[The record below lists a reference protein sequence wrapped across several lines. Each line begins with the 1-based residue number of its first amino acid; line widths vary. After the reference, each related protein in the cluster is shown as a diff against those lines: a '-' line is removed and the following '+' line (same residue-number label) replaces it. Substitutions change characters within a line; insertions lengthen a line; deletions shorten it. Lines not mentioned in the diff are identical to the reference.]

1 VKLKIDETEE
11 LDRVLTNLQNCSDVE
26 GATIITRNG
35 ILIKSTFPQDFDGQK
50 FAAMAASMVGASE
63 TAAALMKSFAKR
75 IIIEIE
81 RGKILALGAGP
92 KAILVVSVNERADI
106 ENLTQEL
113 EKYRKD
119 IMKIFK

>member
-1 VKLKIDETEE
+1 MKINEAEE
-11 LDRVLTNLQNCSDVE
+11 LDRVLTNLQNCSDIE
-26 GATIITRNG
+26 GAAVITRNG
-35 ILIKSTFPQDFDGQK
+35 ILIKSTFPQDIDGQK

-63 TAAALMKSFAKR
+63 TAAALIKSFAKR

-92 KAILVVSVNERADI
+92 KAILVVSVDERADS
-106 ENLTQEL
+106 EKLAQEL
-113 EKYRKD
+113 EKHKKD

>member
-1 VKLKIDETEE
+1 MKIDEAEE
-11 LDRVLTNLQNCSDVE
+11 LDRVLTNLQNLSNIE
-26 GATIITRNG
+26 GAAIITRNG
-35 ILIKSTFPQDFDGQK
+35 ILIKSTLPQDIDGQK
-50 FAAMAASMVGASE
+50 FAAMSASMVGASE

-92 KAILVVSVNERADI
+92 KAILVVSVDERTDI
-106 ENLTQEL
+106 EKLTQEL
-113 EKYRKD
+113 EKHRKD

>member
-1 VKLKIDETEE
+1 LKIDEAEE
-11 LDRVLTNLQNCSDVE
+11 LDRVLTNLQNLSNIE
-26 GATIITRNG
+26 GAAIITRNG
-35 ILIKSTFPQDFDGQK
+35 ILIKSTLPQDIDGQK
-50 FAAMAASMVGASE
+50 FAAMSASMVGASE

-92 KAILVVSVNERADI
+92 KAILVVSVDERTDI
-106 ENLTQEL
+106 EKLTQEL
-113 EKYRKD
+113 EKHRKD